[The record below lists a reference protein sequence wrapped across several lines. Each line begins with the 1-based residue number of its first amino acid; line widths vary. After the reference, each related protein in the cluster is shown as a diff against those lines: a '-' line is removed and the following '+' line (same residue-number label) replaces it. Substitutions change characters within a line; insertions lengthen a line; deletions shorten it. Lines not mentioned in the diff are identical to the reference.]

1 MFTTTVKTLLAR
13 RFRLVTTAF
22 AVLLGVAFM
31 AGTLTLTHAIG
42 KTFDSAYANAYAGTD
57 AYVRSASV
65 TGPATPNPC
74 LSARSRSGR
83 NRWAPTIP
91 MSPLRSTIWPSSTGT
106 KENWA
111 QQNRSTCAPWRSGRR
126 P

>member
-1 MFTTTVKTLLAR
+1 MFTTTIKTLLAR

-42 KTFDSAYANAYAGTD
+42 KTFDRVYANAYAGTD

-65 TGPATPNPC
+65 TGPSDMRVRGTVPAST
-74 LSARSRSGR
+74 LAAVARVDGVGAASGVVQ
-83 NRWAPTIP
+83 
-91 MSPLRSTIWPSSTGT
+91 GY
-106 KENWA
+106 A
-111 QQNRSTCAPWRSGRR
+111 QL
-126 P
+126 